1 MRLELPTSP
10 TPHNVVVV
18 PIVAVEAIVVAVP
31 IMVVALIG
39 LVMPTVVVMPI
50 MVIMP
55 IVAKVP
61 VVAVVP
67 VTVLV
72 PTTVVV
78 PIVAVEQPGQ
88 ARIYLMEEGAAIAAS
103 KTREAH
109 QTAVTATGARVPI
122 PARSRSNSS
131 RAKPAVTTQEEDEA
145 AFHEATFHEAAFTQG
160 AGLVPQHIGTRDM
173 GSVLGKICSLSSDLC
188 SKLQG
193 MTEHPC
199 CPTAAHSVSLTMS
212 TL

>member
-50 MVIMP
+50 
-55 IVAKVP
+55 VARVP

-109 QTAVTATGARVPI
+109 QTAVTATGARVPM

-131 RAKPAVTTQEEDEA
+131 RAKPAVTTQEEDEV

>member
-50 MVIMP
+50 
-55 IVAKVP
+55 VARVP

-109 QTAVTATGARVPI
+109 QTAVTATGARVPM